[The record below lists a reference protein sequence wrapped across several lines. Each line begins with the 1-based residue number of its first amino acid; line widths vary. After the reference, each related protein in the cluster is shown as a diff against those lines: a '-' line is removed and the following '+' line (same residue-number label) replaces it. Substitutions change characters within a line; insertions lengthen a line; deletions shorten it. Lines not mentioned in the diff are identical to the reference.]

1 MIRRSMFRAALLG
14 AWLAVLG
21 PFVAAAEPPA
31 IATPVPPAEIAS
43 RKEAFLNRVEMAFA
57 TRDASAVAALADVEA
72 WRAAGYPELSTLQM
86 FLPPA
91 PLVFERELTPSEV
104 IYRDG
109 NERTWR
115 LVLTEA
121 KGEFRAV
128 VRANPCPRGVAR
140 APQYEREERPTPKVQ
155 SWTLLECWPLPK

>member
-1 MIRRSMFRAALLG
+1 MIKATMCRAALLV
-14 AWLAVLG
+14 AWLTGCAPL
-21 PFVAAAEPPA
+21 VAAQPTPT
-31 IATPVPPAEIAS
+31 ATPVPQAETTD
-43 RKEAFLNRVEMAFA
+43 RKEAFLQRAEMAFA
-57 TRDASAVAALADVEA
+57 TRDAGAVAALADVEA

-91 PLVFERELTPSEV
+91 PLVFERGLTPSEV

-109 NERTWR
+109 EDREWR
-115 LVLTEA
+115 LVLTEV
-121 KGEFRAV
+121 KGELRAL

-155 SWTLLECWPLPK
+155 TWTLLECWPLPK

>member
-1 MIRRSMFRAALLG
+1 MIKATMCRAALLG

-21 PFVAAAEPPA
+21 PLVAAEPPA
-31 IATPVPPAEIAS
+31 TVTPVPPAEAAS

-57 TRDASAVAALADVEA
+57 TRDAGAVAALADVEA

-109 NERTWR
+109 EDREWR
-115 LVLTEA
+115 LVLTEV
-121 KGEFRAV
+121 KGELRALA
-128 VRANPCPRGVAR
+128 RANPCPRGVAR

>member
-1 MIRRSMFRAALLG
+1 
-14 AWLAVLG
+14 
-21 PFVAAAEPPA
+21 
-31 IATPVPPAEIAS
+31 
-43 RKEAFLNRVEMAFA
+43 MAFA
-57 TRDASAVAALADVEA
+57 TRDANAVAALADVEA

-109 NERTWR
+109 EDREWR
-115 LVLTEA
+115 LVLTEV
-121 KGEFRAV
+121 KGELRAL

>member
-1 MIRRSMFRAALLG
+1 MIKATMCRAALLG
-14 AWLAVLG
+14 AWLTGCAPL
-21 PFVAAAEPPA
+21 VAAQPTPT
-31 IATPVPPAEIAS
+31 ATPVSRSEPTD
-43 RKEAFLNRVEMAFA
+43 RKEAFLNRVEMAFG
-57 TRDASAVAALADVEA
+57 TRDARAVAALADVET

-91 PLVFERELTPSEV
+91 PLVFERELAPSEA

-109 NERTWR
+109 EDRKWR
-115 LVLTEA
+115 LVLTEV
-121 KGEFRAV
+121 KGEFRAL

-155 SWTLLECWPLPK
+155 TWTLLECWPLPK